1 MKTIEKQKIIKKLSH
16 TKQKKR
22 MQILRKIKIWKF
34 SRFFCCFTTKSPRR
48 KTFHT
53 FLFWIFNCFLQNL
66 AQLSNEIR
74 EREAQDNL
82 LRQQYGYDIGQLRSE
97 LENERLQRDKER
109 DNLQNQID
117 DLTKE
122 LADTK
127 ENLQCQIDAERGAR
141 IQECDN
147 IKDYFT

>member
-1 MKTIEKQKIIKKLSH
+1 MTSPWSNKKTQPG
-16 TKQKKR
+16 
-22 MQILRKIKIWKF
+22 
-34 SRFFCCFTTKSPRR
+34 KSQETP
-48 KTFHT
+48 H
-53 FLFWIFNCFLQNL
+53 QNL

>member
-1 MKTIEKQKIIKKLSH
+1 MTYEAKKAHANS
-16 TKQKKR
+16 KKD
-22 MQILRKIKIWKF
+22 KIWKF
-34 SRFFCCFTTKSPRR
+34 SRFFFAVSQQKVQVGRH
-48 KTFHT
+48 FIH
-53 FLFWIFNCFLQNL
+53 FFWIFNCFLQNL

-109 DNLQNQID
+109 DHLQNQID